1 MQNCM
6 VLKLNLSI
14 SPFFLEIP
22 PSGVQLKDLGTS
34 TTGYVI
40 QGRLSV
46 GVVRGVQVLTK
57 LFLEYILVKML
68 FQHAKLLFQEVKVIF
83 QEVKMLFQEA
93 L

>member
-1 MQNCM
+1 M
-6 VLKLNLSI
+6 VFKLNLSI

-46 GVVRGVQVLTK
+46 GVVRGIQVLTK
-57 LFLEYILVKML
+57 LFLEYIILVKML
-68 FQHAKLLFQEVKVIF
+68 FQHAKLLFQE
-83 QEVKMLFQEA
+83 A